1 MSVLESL
8 CQNLRQAGVDASVD
22 TEKRSLFSQLVPFG
36 AKSLGKII
44 LKGRQIDEIQLF
56 GHFEAEDRN
65 RFGGGGADLEAV
77 DVDYI
82 LHGDIKG
89 KKKLLQAE
97 LKVKRTGLVHRKVV
111 EMHWEGDTLADR
123 LNNDA
128 AVTELLRQSL
138 GQLSARDIEVK
149 LDEDAGAAI
158 IHVRDDRQVLAQ
170 KLPPFQMYEKI
181 AEHIYA
187 LSGTKQ
193 GRSVKDK

>member
-1 MSVLESL
+1 MSILESL
-8 CQNLRQAGVDASVD
+8 CQNLRQAGVDASIEV
-22 TEKRSLFSQLVPFG
+22 EKKSILSQLSPFG
-36 AKSLGKII
+36 AKSIGKIT

-77 DVDYI
+77 DVNYTM
-82 LHGDIKG
+82 HGDVKG
-89 KKKLLQAE
+89 KKKLLEAE

-111 EMHWEGDTLADR
+111 EMQWKGGALADK

-128 AVTELLRQSL
+128 AVTELLWQSL
-138 GQLSARDIEVK
+138 GKLSARDIEVK

-158 IHVRDDRQVLAQ
+158 IHVRDDRQVFTQ

-181 AEHIYA
+181 AKHIYT
-187 LSGTKQ
+187 LSGTKP
-193 GRSVKDK
+193 G